1 MRRFY
6 IIICMLL
13 TFLLEVAVL
22 TAFIRGDSNFRQD
35 TVAVNEILK
44 SVESHW
50 PYPDRQTVSAV
61 YDYVVLDE
69 SGTVLWKTAE
79 GLSENVNA
87 AIAHR
92 DTILDVEQDGNRV
105 GKVIIY
111 NGAETD
117 YAVRKKSLFTVL
129 MVILLF
135 QTIAL
140 LAYSAWLHWRL
151 VTPFHKMKDFA
162 ERVAGGNLDIPL
174 EMDRHNLFGAFTES
188 FDLMRSELKKARL
201 AEAQANAGKK
211 ELVAKLSHDIK
222 TPVASI
228 KAASEVGL
236 ALSESERMQDNYTQ
250 IIRKADQINT
260 LITNLF
266 TATLEE
272 LQQLSVTPSDLDS
285 GVLAQLLENA
295 DYMHRSALPQIPP
308 CLLYADRLRLQQVL
322 DNIFANSYK
331 YAGTEIVVNVT
342 RESRC
347 LVIVIEDCGGGV
359 PDEELPLLK
368 EKFRRGSNAGD
379 REGAGLGLFISEYFM
394 REMQGELVVEN
405 GSGGLRVSV
414 VILLSGAV

>member
-22 TAFIRGDSNFRQD
+22 TVFIRGDSNFRQD

-61 YDYVVLDE
+61 YGYVVLDE

-135 QTIAL
+135 QTIA
-140 LAYSAWLHWRL
+140 
-151 VTPFHKMKDFA
+151 
-162 ERVAGGNLDIPL
+162 
-174 EMDRHNLFGAFTES
+174 
-188 FDLMRSELKKARL
+188 
-201 AEAQANAGKK
+201 
-211 ELVAKLSHDIK
+211 
-222 TPVASI
+222 
-228 KAASEVGL
+228 
-236 ALSESERMQDNYTQ
+236 
-250 IIRKADQINT
+250 
-260 LITNLF
+260 
-266 TATLEE
+266 
-272 LQQLSVTPSDLDS
+272 
-285 GVLAQLLENA
+285 
-295 DYMHRSALPQIPP
+295 
-308 CLLYADRLRLQQVL
+308 
-322 DNIFANSYK
+322 
-331 YAGTEIVVNVT
+331 
-342 RESRC
+342 
-347 LVIVIEDCGGGV
+347 
-359 PDEELPLLK
+359 
-368 EKFRRGSNAGD
+368 
-379 REGAGLGLFISEYFM
+379 
-394 REMQGELVVEN
+394 
-405 GSGGLRVSV
+405 
-414 VILLSGAV
+414 